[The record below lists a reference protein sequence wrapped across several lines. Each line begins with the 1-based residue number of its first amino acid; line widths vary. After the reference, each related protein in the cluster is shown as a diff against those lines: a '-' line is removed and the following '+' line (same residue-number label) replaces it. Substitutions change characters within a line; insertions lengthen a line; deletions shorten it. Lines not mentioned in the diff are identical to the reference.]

1 MRYVVM
7 HLFFIYI
14 FFTKKEL
21 KQNELCVCVSSI
33 LSFTTARSMD
43 GWTEKKRGKKEK
55 ENYGSQQDRT
65 VDLWIMRPSL

>member
-43 GWTEKKRGKKEK
+43 GWTEKKKEEKRKKRTMGCNRIELLT
-55 ENYGSQQDRT
+55 YG
-65 VDLWIMRPSL
+65 L